1 MTRRRIRLFVR
12 SMRILLHI
20 LILFGTA
27 SAELVP
33 LNKIEATDNGR
44 FTIQVPSDPVMTYRL
59 WRSADLEGKGEVVA
73 VVAGNG
79 KTLSMRDPA
88 PMTSKGFYRID
99 ATPLWSP
106 VDTDGDTI
114 PDPFELL
121 YFGNQNPL
129 NPAIQVPADDG
140 TTAIPDRATFDRM
153 ARGFPVAGA
162 PGALQVKFL
171 IRNIDTASPTLHFLN
186 TKKHESHFF
195 FAREVLD
202 YRPDITN
209 YNSALRL
216 FNSQTY
222 WTNTNRKNIAGSILA
237 HDAVINPDGT
247 PGVYVVEFWPTD
259 PVADEFVTLAY
270 NMVSRATPFINT
282 RILYHPAGET
292 QQALLRASGNT
303 LRDAGVAT
311 IDSAALFGDIAFT
324 ALNSGTGIG
333 RLRVIGPGETATAR
347 DIAIFRTIPNSL
359 GRTGGIITD
368 TPQNP
373 LSHINI
379 RARQDGVPNSFIRGA
394 ATRDDV
400 VALLGT
406 TVRYEVIPNGFTLT
420 PATEAEADAFLE
432 TLRPS
437 SPQSPTRDLTI
448 REIAPLDT
456 LRHRDANAY
465 GSKAAN
471 VAELGRMLP
480 SGIAPEGFAV
490 PFALYHDFL
499 RHNGLDSLI
508 PRILAEPTF
517 QSDAEFRVQRLADIR
532 KAIKRGNTPPEI
544 LQALGALQS
553 SFPQNTPI
561 RCRSSANIED
571 LEGFNGAGLF
581 DSFTHHSDEGHLIK
595 SIKQVW
601 ASTWT
606 DRAFA
611 ERDFS
616 RIPHLEASMGVLC
629 HPAYKNEQANGVAV
643 TRNLFNPDPGWVGYY
658 INAQVGESLVTNPE
672 PDALPEEFLISQ
684 IGQYDFATNSY
695 PYEIQYARF
704 SNLLAEG
711 ETVLS
716 RAQAIDLSE
725 QLAIIQR
732 NFRKIYDPNRENA
745 EFAMEVEFKITR
757 EGSLAIKQAR
767 PYADR

>member
-1 MTRRRIRLFVR
+1 MRVPLYIFV
-12 SMRILLHI
+12 
-20 LILFGTA
+20 LFGTA
-27 SAELVP
+27 SGAQIP
-33 LNKIEATDNGR
+33 LEEVETTENGR
-44 FTIQVPSDPVMTYRL
+44 FILRVPSEPMMTYRL
-59 WRSADLEGKGEVVA
+59 WRSADLENSGEVVA

-79 KTLSMRDPA
+79 RPLSLRDPA

-99 ATPLWSP
+99 ATPIWSP
-106 VDTDGDTI
+106 VDTDADGI

-121 YFGNQNPL
+121 DFGAENPL
-129 NPAIQVPADDG
+129 NPAVEVPEEDG
-140 TTAIPDRATFDRM
+140 LTAIPDRETFDRM

-171 IRNIDTASPTLHFLN
+171 ITDVDTDSPKLHFLETN
-186 TKKHESHFF
+186 KHESHFF

-209 YNSALRL
+209 FNSALRV

-222 WTNTNRKNIAGSILA
+222 FTNVNRSNIAGSILA

-270 NMVSRATPFINT
+270 NMVSRATPFIDT

-292 QQALLRASGNT
+292 QQALLRTGGDS
-303 LRDAGVAT
+303 LSDAGVAT
-311 IDSAALFGDIAFT
+311 IESATLFGDIAFT

-347 DIAIFRTIPNSL
+347 DIAIFRTIPNDL

-379 RARQDGVPNSFIRGA
+379 RARQDGVPNSFVRDA
-394 ATRDDV
+394 ATRDDI

-406 TVRYEVIPNGFTLT
+406 TVRYEVTPNGFTLT
-420 PATEAEADAFLE
+420 PASDEEAAAFLE
-432 TLRPS
+432 ALRPTES
-437 SPQSPTRDLTI
+437 QSPSRDLSVREVALLDGI
-448 REIAPLDT
+448 RHD
-456 LRHRDANAY
+456 DADAY

-471 VAELGRMLP
+471 VAELGHMLP

-490 PFALYHDFL
+490 PFAFYDEFL
-499 RHNGLDSLI
+499 RHNRLDSLI
-508 PRILAEPTF
+508 PQILAEADF
-517 QSDAEFRVQRLADIR
+517 VSDAAYRARRLDDIR
-532 KAIKRGNTPPEI
+532 KAISRGTAPPEI
-544 LQALGALQS
+544 LEAIGNLQD
-553 SFPQNTPI
+553 SFPENTPI

-581 DSFTHHSDEGHLIK
+581 DSFTHNADEGHLIK

-601 ASTWT
+601 ASTWNE
-606 DRAFA
+606 RAFA

-629 HPAYKNEQANGVAV
+629 HPAYRDEQANGVAV
-643 TRNLFNPDPGWVGYY
+643 TRNLFNPDPFWVGYY
-658 INAQVGESLVTNPE
+658 INAQVGESLVTNPD

-684 IGQYDFATNSY
+684 IGQFDPFTRSY

-704 SNLLAEG
+704 SNLVPEG

-716 RAQAIDLSE
+716 REQAIELSE
-725 QLAIIQR
+725 QLEIIQSR
-732 NFRKIYDPNRENA
+732 FRAIYDPSRLNA
-745 EFAMEVEFKITR
+745 EFAMEVEFKITAD
-757 EGSLAIKQAR
+757 GSLAIKQAR
-767 PYADR
+767 PYVD